1 MNTLDLADGL
11 SDIAAF
17 LQSGVLR
24 IFMQA
29 SLWKPRP
36 TGVSV
41 TRCRVLSFAH
51 AKVFGGAVEV
61 YSVSERLSW
70 CLMYSAGEIY
80 RTWAPGGGDVGRI
93 LHPTLLGSLGYL

>member
-1 MNTLDLADGL
+1 MLECPKYGNLELEEGRD
-11 SDIAAF
+11 
-17 LQSGVLR
+17 
-24 IFMQA
+24 
-29 SLWKPRP
+29 
-36 TGVSV
+36 
-41 TRCRVLSFAH
+41 
-51 AKVFGGAVEV
+51 AVEV